1 MDDFNDAAKNNKP
14 PQPDLLAGFE
24 KLRRNLDLAEAAK
37 AQDWKL
43 CQKLMDEGADPG
55 HRNNAALKEMTQHCA
70 METVRLLEKISIP
83 GMPMLRGYP
92 LVQAA
97 AEGKR
102 DIVDYI
108 LSTQPEYS
116 LVNDA
121 LFMALR
127 KEQKEIAD
135 LLFERLSPDRV
146 MENSLIAMLV
156 HRTDLYDKTIAAR
169 VFPPDYTLH
178 FINACM
184 LNDPKA
190 MDRAL
195 DAMIAHPES
204 AKDSFGFED
213 EMLMGLG
220 HQEVLINLFQTGH
233 IPTIDKVY
241 SNFPQFFPNP
251 HMTMLLAIAV
261 GGAED
266 GLLEHMIDLTKPDDK
281 TVSFALSYATQM
293 RRTPTV
299 LKLMEAYPEV
309 AKQHGP
315 RILGALAAGGKSEEF
330 FAAIKN
336 GYALPEEEDSRA
348 GLLAASIAAKNTA
361 VAAWLEQNMEITPGI
376 IAKLQENSD
385 DAVLKRAAEIGN
397 DWHFRDDTLFWRAL
411 ENNDAAVLTNFPA
424 GQAVSVNAKYA
435 VRTALQEVV
444 ARNDMPQLDD
454 TLKRCAFDD
463 ETRSMIFRELLETP
477 EAAARIPALGYPP
490 RALAAADMRDIG
502 VEKGGET
509 LGILIQQGFTLSE
522 EAAQEGLRR
531 AIGANAQGMTEWL
544 LAHGA
549 ALTKEPEKLLTAA
562 DKTAEALLIGQL
574 EKWAARERDVPLAG
588 VRGLVETSPPEKLF
602 DGGNSLALQAAYADK
617 FSLVMQKASA
627 SAQFDPAL
635 LCRAADNYG
644 NSILDILGAH
654 GRLND
659 ILVAEVWKDR
669 DAVAFL
675 HQHAPPC
682 YQEQCDFNG
691 LKAAIDQ
698 LRLKDRGRSV
708 RIGLKGP

>member
-1 MDDFNDAAKNNKP
+1 MDDFNAAAGDKKP
-14 PQPDLLAGFE
+14 PKPDLLEGFE
-24 KLRRNLDLAEAAK
+24 KLRRNLGLAAAAK
-37 AQDWKL
+37 AEDWKL
-43 CQKLMDEGADPG
+43 CQKLLDEGAEPE
-55 HRNNAALKEMTQHCA
+55 HRGNAALKEMTQHCT
-70 METVRLLEKISIP
+70 MEVVHLLEKISIP
-83 GMPMLRGYP
+83 GLPMLQGFP

-97 AEGKR
+97 GEGKR
-102 DIVDYI
+102 DVVDYI
-108 LSTQPEYS
+108 LSTRPDAP
-116 LVNDA
+116 VNDA

-127 KEQKEIAD
+127 KEQKDIAD
-135 LLFERLSPDRV
+135 LLFERLGADRV

-156 HRTDLYDKTIAAR
+156 HRPDLYEKTTAAR

-184 LNDPKA
+184 LNDPVA

-204 AKDSFGFED
+204 VKLNFGFEE

-266 GLLEHMIDLTKPDDK
+266 GLLEHMIDLMKPDDK

-293 RRTPTV
+293 RRAPTV

-315 RILGALAAGGKSEEF
+315 RILSALASAGKGGEF
-330 FAAIKN
+330 FTAIKN

-376 IAKLQENSD
+376 IAKLQAHSD
-385 DAVLKRAAEIGN
+385 DAVLKRAAELGN
-397 DWHFRDDTLFWRAL
+397 DWHFRDDALFWRAL
-411 ENNDAAVLTNFPA
+411 EHNDADVLAHFPA
-424 GQAVSVNAKYA
+424 GEAVSVNAKYA
-435 VRTALQEVV
+435 ARTALEAVI

-454 TLKRCAFDD
+454 ALKRCSFDN
-463 ETRSMIFRELLETP
+463 ETSGMIFRELLETP
-477 EAAARIPALGYPP
+477 EAAARIPLLRCPL
-490 RALAAADMRDIG
+490 RELAAADMRDIG

-509 LGILIQQGFTLSE
+509 LVALTQQGFTLSDD
-522 EAAQEGLRR
+522 ALQEGLRR
-531 AIGANAQGMTEWL
+531 AVAANAAGMAAWL
-544 LAHGA
+544 LGHGA
-549 ALTKEPEKLLTAA
+549 ELAKEPEKLLSSA
-562 DKTAEALLIGQL
+562 DRGAETPLIGQL
-574 EKWAARERDVPLAG
+574 EKWAAREREIPLAG
-588 VRGLVETSPPEKLF
+588 ARGLVEASPPERLF
-602 DGGNSLALQAAYADK
+602 AGDNSLAMQAAYADR

-627 SAQFDPAL
+627 SGQFDPAL

-675 HQHAPPC
+675 RDNAPPC
-682 YQEQCDFNG
+682 YQAQCDFNG